1 MKTMHLPKPKI
12 VPPLDPSF
20 RPAVLANHAFLDA
33 VRSSGN
39 CVPLVIAL
47 EGKEGFVSVFRT
59 EVFAEGKEQASE
71 NLMYVERLVKTLLWQ
86 RGGWRI
92 VVGGPRSVGE
102 HIKKIY
108 ALGRSREFDAD
119 IMSGVYEKPFTVEV
133 ADVEDVPEAQETTMP
148 LGRHLEGCRI
158 GFDLGA
164 SDRKVAAV
172 VDGEPVF
179 TEEIPWNPSEHS
191 DPEYHYK
198 CITEILRSAAFHMP
212 RVDAIGGSAAGI
224 YINNRV
230 RVASLFRGVPKNL
243 FDEKVKD
250 MFLRIKEEWGVPLVV
265 VNDGEVAALAGSMSL
280 NVNQIL
286 GIAMGSSEAG
296 GYVNKEGNITSWL
309 NELAFIPVD
318 FNPSAPVDEWS
329 GDRGCGAQYFS
340 QQAVLRLAPKAGI
353 TLDENQTPA
362 EKLKF
367 VQNLLAKGDNRA
379 RLVFETIGCYFGY
392 GIAYYADFYD
402 LRYVLMLGRVT
413 SGEGGSI
420 ILRKAREVLDQCFPS
435 LAERI
440 KLHIPGE
447 AERRVGQA
455 VAAASL
461 PVI

>member
-1 MKTMHLPKPKI
+1 
-12 VPPLDPSF
+12 
-20 RPAVLANHAFLDA
+20 
-33 VRSSGN
+33 
-39 CVPLVIAL
+39 VIAL

-92 VVGGPRSVGE
+92 IIGGPRSVGE
-102 HIKKIY
+102 HIKKMY

-119 IMSGVYEKPFTVEV
+119 LMSGVYEKPFTVEV
-133 ADVEDVPEAQETTMP
+133 ADVEDVPEAQETAMP

-179 TEEIPWNPSEHS
+179 TEEIPWNPSKQS

-250 MFLRIKEEWGVPLVV
+250 MFIRIKEEWGVPLVV

-455 VAAASL
+455 MAAASL

>member
-1 MKTMHLPKPKI
+1 MYLPKPKI

-33 VRSSGN
+33 VRSSGS

-92 VVGGPRSVGE
+92 VVGGHRSVGE
-102 HIKKIY
+102 HIKKMY
-108 ALGRSREFDAD
+108 ALGGSREFDAD
-119 IMSGVYEKPFTVEV
+119 LMSGVYEEPFTVEV
-133 ADVEDVPEAQETTMP
+133 ADVEDVSEAQETAMS

-179 TEEIPWNPSEHS
+179 TEEIPWNPSKQS

-198 CITEILRSAAFHMP
+198 CITEILRNAAFHMP

-250 MFLRIKEEWGVPLVV
+250 IFLRIKKEWGVPLVV

-367 VQNLLAKGDNRA
+367 VQNLLAKGDDRA

-420 ILRKAREVLDQCFPS
+420 ILRKAQEVLDQCFPS

-440 KLHIPGE
+440 KLYIPGE

-455 VAAASL
+455 MAAASL
-461 PVI
+461 PVIRGV

>member
-1 MKTMHLPKPKI
+1 MYLPKPKI

-102 HIKKIY
+102 HIKKMY
-108 ALGRSREFDAD
+108 APGRSREFDAD

-133 ADVEDVPEAQETTMP
+133 ADVEDVPEAQETAMP

-179 TEEIPWNPSEHS
+179 TEEIPWNPSEQS

-198 CITEILRSAAFHMP
+198 YITEILRSAAFHMP

-265 VNDGEVAALAGSMSL
+265 VHDGEVAALAGSMSL

-440 KLHIPGE
+440 KLNIPGE